1 MPMEQIRFLPC
12 GECAMTVAFS
22 QKISEKALLFAK
34 KIRSALEREGI
45 AIQPPE
51 LSSILSGAN
60 TYPKAERVLTVCDEI
75 LKGIEEKHNE

>member
-22 QKISEKALLFAK
+22 QEISEKALLFAK

-45 AIQPPE
+45 AIQPPFIR
-51 LSSILSGAN
+51 S
-60 TYPKAERVLTVCDEI
+60 
-75 LKGIEEKHNE
+75 

>member
-1 MPMEQIRFLPC
+1 MNQIKDRL
-12 GECAMTVAFS
+12 
-22 QKISEKALLFAK
+22 KALGKSQVWLIFQL
-34 KIRSALEREGI
+34 REREI

-60 TYPKAERVLTVCDEI
+60 TYPKAERVLTVCNEI

>member
-1 MPMEQIRFLPC
+1 MNQIKDRL
-12 GECAMTVAFS
+12 
-22 QKISEKALLFAK
+22 KALGKPQVWLIFQL
-34 KIRSALEREGI
+34 RERGI

>member
-1 MPMEQIRFLPC
+1 MNQIKDRL
-12 GECAMTVAFS
+12 
-22 QKISEKALLFAK
+22 KALGKSQVWLIFQL
-34 KIRSALEREGI
+34 RERGI

-75 LKGIEEKHNE
+75 LKEIEEKHNE

>member
-1 MPMEQIRFLPC
+1 MNQIKDRL
-12 GECAMTVAFS
+12 
-22 QKISEKALLFAK
+22 KALGKSQVWLLFQL
-34 KIRSALEREGI
+34 RERGI